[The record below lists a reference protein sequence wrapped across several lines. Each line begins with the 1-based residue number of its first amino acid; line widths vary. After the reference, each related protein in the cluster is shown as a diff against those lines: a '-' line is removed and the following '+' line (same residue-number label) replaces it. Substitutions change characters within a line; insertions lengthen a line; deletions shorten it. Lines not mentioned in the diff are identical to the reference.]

1 MKNLIKTL
9 FFGYLPLGWKRLL
22 RAITFSWVAVLVV
35 NIITFSGYEEER
47 FVGYRNEYI
56 LMAIL
61 VIVVSMILSYVIS
74 GFIKQK
80 KTP

>member
-9 FFGYLPLGWKRLL
+9 FFGYLPLGWKRLF
-22 RAITFSWVAVLVV
+22 RVASFGWVLFILYSI
-35 NIITFSGYEEER
+35 NDIGIEKLLT
-47 FVGYRNEYI
+47 NEKDLFY
-56 LMAIL
+56 LL
-61 VIVVSMILSYVIS
+61 LLYVISPFILSYVIS